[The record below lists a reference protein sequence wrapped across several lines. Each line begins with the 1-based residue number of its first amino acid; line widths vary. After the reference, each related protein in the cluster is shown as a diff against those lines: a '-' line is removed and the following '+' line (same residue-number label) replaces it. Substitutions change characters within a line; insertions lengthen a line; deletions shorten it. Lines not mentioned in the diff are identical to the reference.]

1 MSVRIH
7 QLSKDLGM
15 ENKELIELLKSR
27 GYEVK
32 SASSTVDNISAEAL
46 REEFA
51 AQAPQPA
58 EPEPEAPVAPKL
70 PEGAFV
76 KSAAD
81 IDREHQKK
89 AVAEEAEK
97 EAKAPK
103 QVSPATPP
111 SPPTVATPPSSA
123 ILPKAPNPIPTVSTP
138 TAAPTPA
145 GPPKPP
151 AAAQAADVEQA
162 PAAESTEGEGP
173 EASVAEAGKLKKIH
187 VKPPIVVRDFA
198 GEIGLKPFK
207 LISELMEMGIFA
219 SMNQT
224 IEESVAVQVAGR
236 HGCELEIHHR
246 GEQNEKGGSSKP
258 KVEKPDDDDPKF
270 LKPRPPVV
278 CILGHVDHGKTTLL
292 DTIRKANVVK
302 GEAGG
307 ITQHI
312 GAYQIDHKDQKI
324 SFIDTPGHAAFSM
337 MRERGAN
344 VTDVSILVIAADD
357 AFKPQTEEALK
368 FAKDANNAIIV
379 AINKIDAKG
388 ANIDRVKQQM
398 QEKGIAPEDWGGE
411 TIAVEVSALKG
422 TNIDNLLDMILLQ
435 VELLELKANPT
446 CPASGTIIESQ
457 IEMGRG
463 ASATVIVERGTLKKG
478 DALLCGEVYC
488 RVKTMTD
495 ADGNQ
500 LKDAPPATPVRV
512 TGWSDVPAS
521 GTKFSTQKNEKS
533 AKRCAEEN
541 IQVRKLHDAASTQQ
555 QNTEGGAATVEDLFA
570 AIENQQ
576 KKCLRVIVKSDVHG
590 STEALVQALKAIES
604 DKVELDVISKGVGH
618 ITKNDITLASA
629 GGAMVVGFNVKLDN
643 GVQSLAKHHDIRIVQ
658 HAIIYELIDQVEEA
672 MADMLDAEYTEK
684 KTGAAEVR
692 QVFSVGKTRKVAG
705 CMVTEGL
712 IQRNCIARLMRGGEL
727 IHESKIDTL
736 KRFKDDVKEVRA
748 GYECGINVAG
758 YDDYQEG
765 DTIECFAVEEQR
777 ASL

>member
-1 MSVRIH
+1 M
-7 QLSKDLGM
+7 
-15 ENKELIELLKSR
+15 
-27 GYEVK
+27 
-32 SASSTVDNISAEAL
+32 
-46 REEFA
+46 
-51 AQAPQPA
+51 
-58 EPEPEAPVAPKL
+58 
-70 PEGAFV
+70 
-76 KSAAD
+76 
-81 IDREHQKK
+81 
-89 AVAEEAEK
+89 
-97 EAKAPK
+97 
-103 QVSPATPP
+103 
-111 SPPTVATPPSSA
+111 ATPPSSA
-123 ILPKAPNPIPTVSTP
+123 ISPKAPNPIPTVSTP

-151 AAAQAADVEQA
+151 ATAQAADVEQA
-162 PAAESTEGEGP
+162 PAAESIEGEGP

-521 GTKFSTQKNEKS
+521 GTKFSTEKNEKS